1 MPLIVGSK
9 VKINALA
16 TIVGV
21 VIAGALSGVS
31 GMFLSLP
38 VIAVLK
44 IIFDHTNNLK
54 QWGVLLGDE
63 QPKKSPM
70 QWPIFRSKSI
80 AVQEKLKR
88 ENDVEPPKKK

>member
-1 MPLIVGSK
+1 MPRIVGSK

-21 VIAGALSGVS
+21 IVAGALSGVS

-44 IIFDHTNNLK
+44 IIFDRTNNLK

-70 QWPIFRSKSI
+70 QWPVFRSKNTV
-80 AVQEKLKR
+80 VQEKLKR
-88 ENDVEPPKKK
+88 ENKVEPPDEK